1 MVGVPDE
8 FEDDQIVLFILL
20 DQAVTDSKQLRER
33 IRSELPIH
41 VDKEALPDQVVF
53 LETMPLSGRDKK
65 RDMTKLLEKARKELA
80 EAK

>member
-1 MVGVPDE
+1 
-8 FEDDQIVLFILL
+8 
-20 DQAVTDSKQLRER
+20 
-33 IRSELPIH
+33 
-41 VDKEALPDQVVF
+41 VVF